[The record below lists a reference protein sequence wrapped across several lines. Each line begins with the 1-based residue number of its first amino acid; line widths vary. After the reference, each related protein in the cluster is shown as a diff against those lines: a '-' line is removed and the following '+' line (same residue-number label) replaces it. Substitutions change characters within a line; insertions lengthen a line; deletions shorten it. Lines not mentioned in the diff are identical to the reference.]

1 MPPTLDE
8 KLDAF
13 LADLAKEP
21 LVQRLNERAEDA
33 GHLSEDQLN
42 SLLAGSLTDEEADPL
57 RRHLLFCDVC
67 SAIPLERIEEVA
79 GDGDGPATPNDG
91 RSPAAPL
98 LDGRRRLL
106 WLLASGVG
114 GVAVAGG
121 AWWWLRRQKREAVRE
136 ETPPAGLRYSFCER
150 VALSPDGKV
159 REGEP
164 RGDDTLAVA
173 FSTDGAPAVYTYALL
188 LRRDGHLRVVAPV
201 RGEMAVAATS
211 GVLRWTPPAAAPD
224 APPRRG
230 WSAEDLGVAPEEDF
244 ALLLLSASHGVPEL
258 EGQIAKT
265 STLPI
270 LERDLLAPR
279 RPLGA
284 SEFADF
290 ARRLQSAG
298 LVDRVRLIVTRWA
311 P

>member
-33 GHLSEDQLN
+33 GHLSEDQLTALFEGTV
-42 SLLAGSLTDEEADPL
+42 SDEEAEPL

-67 SAIPLERIEEVA
+67 STIPLEGVEEAVEES
-79 GDGDGPATPNDG
+79 GGKSSVLVG
-91 RSPAAPL
+91 RPPSAPP
-98 LDGRRRLL
+98 LDGRRRVL

-121 AWWWLRRQKREAVRE
+121 ALWWLRRQERKGVRE
-136 ETPPAGLRYSFCER
+136 EPKPAGLSYSFCER
-150 VALSPDGKV
+150 VALSPDGGE
-159 REGEP
+159 REGDP
-164 RGDDTLAVA
+164 RGDETLAVA
-173 FSTDGAPAVYTYALL
+173 FSTDGAPESHTYVLL
-188 LRRDGHLRVVAPV
+188 LRRDGHLQIVAPV
-201 RGEMAVAATS
+201 RGETAVAAPS
-211 GVLRWTPPAAAPD
+211 GVLHWTPPAAAPD
-224 APPRRG
+224 AQPRRG
-230 WSAEDLGVAPEEDF
+230 WAAEELGVGWDEEF
-244 ALLLLSASHGVPEL
+244 ALLLLSSSHPVPEL
-258 EGQIAKT
+258 EGPIAVT

-270 LERDLLAPR
+270 LGRDLLAPK

-290 ARRLQSAG
+290 ARRVQSAG
-298 LVDRVRLIVTRWA
+298 LVEVVRLIVTRWA